1 MVREPLDRWNPL
13 TPLVLALVL
22 VVLAYAGPQPLSAPL
37 VLGIALVLAWSTGV
51 GARITW
57 LALIVG
63 VPTFLLLWLMNGVI
77 APEGARLGGAL
88 PLGRAAY
95 DANAIA
101 MPLSAAVAALGWMVI
116 GVSPRRLTRA
126 LAARGL
132 PAWSAYVLVASLE
145 AVPEARRRVHE
156 VRDAQR
162 CRGIAI
168 RGGML
173 ERLRALAPL
182 AGPLILSLITESEER
197 AMALDA
203 RGFEPR
209 RHRTA
214 MMPIADPASERAIR
228 AVLWIVLVATLAWRF
243 TR

>member
-1 MVREPLDRWNPL
+1 VGEPLDRWNPL

-22 VVLAYAGPQPLSAPL
+22 VVLAYAGPQPLSASL
-37 VLGIALVLAWSTGV
+37 VLVVALVLAWSTGV

-95 DANAIA
+95 DASAIA
-101 MPLSAAVAALGWMVI
+101 LPLSAAVAALGWTVV

-162 CRGIAI
+162 CRGVAI
-168 RGGML
+168 QGGVL
-173 ERLRALAPL
+173 ARLRALAPL

-197 AMALDA
+197 ALALDA

-214 MMPIADPASERAIR
+214 MMPIADPPRERAIR
-228 AVLWIVLVATLAWRF
+228 AALWLVLVATVAWRF